1 MKPTNLQ
8 LIEQFL
14 TYIIGVKRY
23 SPLTARNYR
32 HDLEVFLRWG
42 EETSG
47 GDFELLQVRGEDL
60 RRWMM
65 TLADSGTLKSVS
77 INRTLSSIRSFYRYL
92 RREGIIEHNPFV
104 SVNSMRTS
112 RRLPKY
118 VVEEQMVRVVER
130 VLSDV
135 ESEDF
140 ITARNALIVLM
151 LYAAGL
157 RLAELVAV
165 DMEDFEA
172 NFSYLKIRGKGD
184 KERVV
189 PIVRRLGSALR
200 QYKKYFLDEKICI
213 SQQNPL
219 FLSKRGERISRSDVQ
234 RSVARLLREC
244 GVEGK
249 ISPHVLRHTFATHL
263 LNEGADLREI
273 QELLGH
279 SSLRATQVYTHSN
292 IAQLSRIYS
301 KAHPR
306 AEQEVPDEVKK

>member
-118 VVEEQMVRVVER
+118 VVEEQMARVVER
-130 VLSDV
+130 VLSDI

-200 QYKKYFLDEKICI
+200 QYKKHFLDEKICI

-292 IAQLSRIYS
+292 IAQLSHIYS